1 MATAHPL
8 VAENGKWYLDGAAGA
23 KEIVYR
29 RIGRNELGPLQCA
42 VALSTHSW
50 STPPWGMMANPGLFA
65 AKLRSDPGQHNGL
78 YWPVGEGEPAS
89 PAGEEVVRAAA
100 EGYRAVVGQRT
111 PIMATTTVSC
121 MLRSRCQWG
130 QKEYFVEG
138 QLRDGVALLAWPAD
152 CHPAG

>member
-1 MATAHPL
+1 MAPPEPKRSSIAAS
-8 VAENGKWYLDGAAGA
+8 VAMSWGHCGVPWL
-23 KEIVYR
+23 YR
-29 RIGRNELGPLQCA
+29 RTAEYAALGHDGQPA
-42 VALSTHSW
+42 
-50 STPPWGMMANPGLFA
+50 GLFA

-121 MLRSRCQWG
+121 MLRAAANGGRKSTLSKG
-130 QKEYFVEG
+130 S
-138 QLRDGVALLAWPAD
+138 
-152 CHPAG
+152 